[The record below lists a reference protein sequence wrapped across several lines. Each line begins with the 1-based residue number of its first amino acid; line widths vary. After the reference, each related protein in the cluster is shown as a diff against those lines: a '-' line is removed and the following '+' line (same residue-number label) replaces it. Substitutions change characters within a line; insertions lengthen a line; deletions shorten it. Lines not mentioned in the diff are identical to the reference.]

1 MPAAPGSHSQP
12 EHKTESENTE
22 TPGANLLSA
31 GECCES
37 WQCRG
42 WSNAGRNTPGLKT
55 VAEKQLGWRRTLF
68 SQLFTFAVLSMH
80 LEYSLISI
88 SLTLS
93 TKEQDSYEEKF
104 FLKKLH
110 QILHLVT
117 YATKDLTHS
126 KKTPSILVQYKC
138 PATEKNN
145 IPLKI
150 SAAPSESNTGL
161 MKGLP
166 RWFSQGTIQKKEA
179 GQSALSNAIQD
190 SPEASSALRQWQ
202 RTDLSDALRGHL
214 LLFHGEN
221 SLTTNKVKRWSWK
234 RMSSKP
240 DTHSPAVPEITRAR
254 CLLEMRPWL
263 TRGAAWARQDGT
275 SSWCTTLGCICFQRC
290 FPCRLRAQPI
300 PGLKHLINRASLC
313 PTDNYGAW
321 Q

>member
-1 MPAAPGSHSQP
+1 MQLRIWLTARKIHQYWFNTNALQQK
-12 EHKTESENTE
+12 KT
-22 TPGANLLSA
+22 
-31 GECCES
+31 
-37 WQCRG
+37 
-42 WSNAGRNTPGLKT
+42 
-55 VAEKQLGWRRTLF
+55 
-68 SQLFTFAVLSMH
+68 
-80 LEYSLISI
+80 I
-88 SLTLS
+88 SLWKSQQL
-93 TKEQDSYEEKF
+93 
-104 FLKKLH
+104 
-110 QILHLVT
+110 
-117 YATKDLTHS
+117 
-126 KKTPSILVQYKC
+126 
-138 PATEKNN
+138 
-145 IPLKI
+145 PLK
-150 SAAPSESNTGL
+150 ATLGL
-161 MKGLP
+161 WKAC
-166 RWFSQGTIQKKEA
+166 RFSQGTIQKKEA